1 MPHKLVFSPI
11 VELPWGEGKKWL
23 QSGVGAAILG
33 NWTVSSI
40 IAIES
45 GFPFSPNA
53 NSNDLSGLG
62 VRMQRANP
70 GTGDAYTDGSRDE
83 RIAGNWLNSAA
94 FVDPVGIVQGTLPRN
109 LSDVRTPHRNNWDFV
124 ATKAIP
130 FAGRARAEIRLEVLN
145 VTNTVK
151 VFGPTQTIGS
161 ASFGQARSQSGFMRL
176 TQLAFRVNF

>member
-1 MPHKLVFSPI
+1 
-11 VELPWGEGKKWL
+11 LPWGEGKKWL

-33 NWTVSSI
+33 NWTLSSI
-40 IAIES
+40 IALES

-70 GTGDAYTDGSRDE
+70 GTGDAETDGSRDE
-83 RIAGNWLNSAA
+83 RIAGNWLNPAA
-94 FVDPVGIVQGTLPRN
+94 FADPVGIVQGTLPRN
-109 LSDVRTPHRNNWDFV
+109 LSDVRTPHRHNWDFV

-130 FAGRARAEIRLEVLN
+130 FGRARAEIRLEVLN